1 MENKNM
7 AVRHIDMNSD
17 GVWNENLG
25 MEREKRNGRDTRE
38 IRKMNNED
46 KLENRIYDKKRIK
59 KRKEKENKSRQKNIE
74 FWKKIRG
81 KKRGNDCKK
90 MFGRVEREM
99 KKKERRK
106 VGKGVGRIF

>member
-1 MENKNM
+1 
-7 AVRHIDMNSD
+7 
-17 GVWNENLG
+17 

-74 FWKKIRG
+74 F
-81 KKRGNDCKK
+81 
-90 MFGRVEREM
+90 
-99 KKKERRK
+99 
-106 VGKGVGRIF
+106 